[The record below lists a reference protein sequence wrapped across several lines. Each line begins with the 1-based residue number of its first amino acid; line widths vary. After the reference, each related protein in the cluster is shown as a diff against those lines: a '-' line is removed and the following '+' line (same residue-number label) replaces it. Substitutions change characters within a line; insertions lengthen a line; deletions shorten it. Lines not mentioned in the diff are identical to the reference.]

1 MVHPRAQAKCAS
13 NTTKY
18 LITYFLITLIRHRLC
33 NFNFRGGVVTVNPF
47 NLCEI
52 IVMINICNEQLASYN
67 LARLIPKKE
76 GIEGMNSTPHIQILL
91 NPLVGGINRTRP

>member
-47 NLCEI
+47 NL
-52 IVMINICNEQLASYN
+52 V
-67 LARLIPKKE
+67 RLIPKKE